1 MLIHILCSFTKE
13 EANKFKEIT
22 YIRVLGFN
30 DKGKAYLNTIKKSST
45 IPIIT
50 NPKNS
55 NDEMLELEHRI
66 TNIYNI
72 ISDNN
77 IKDALEKPII
87 N

>member
-1 MLIHILCSFTKE
+1 MCNFTKE
-13 EANKFKEIT
+13 EAIKFKEIT

-30 DKGKAYLNTIKKSST
+30 DKGKIYLNTIKKNST
-45 IPIIT
+45 ISIVT

-55 NDEMLELEHRI
+55 NDEMLKLEHRV

-72 ISDNN
+72 VTGSNL
-77 IKDALEKPII
+77 KDQLEKPII